1 MEYNPQIKPLPFY
14 KSFLLFCLPSLFFYF
29 IAYIV
34 IPYFEKELGFHPLL
48 AWFYGGILVF
58 VLLFGLVL
66 IIYRLEYKEIRVHQ
80 FLERLR
86 VKKLSKRDLKLI
98 AIATALIF
106 FITLGIKIIARFLMI
121 KTGIPDL
128 ETAPPFINFRA
139 LIGFEKLYL
148 LIWVPSFILNII
160 GEELLWRGYALPRQE
175 LEHGKWA
182 WFINSIL
189 WTTFHLCFGVDL
201 LIILMPAL
209 FIIPLIVYKTK
220 NTTVG
225 IITHALVNG
234 PAFIL
239 LSLGI
244 IKP

>member
-14 KSFLLFCLPSLFFYF
+14 KSFLLFGLPSLFFYF
-29 IAYIV
+29 ITSIV
-34 IPYFEKELGFHPLL
+34 IPYFEKGLGFHPLL
-48 AWFYGGILVF
+48 AWFFGGILVF
-58 VLLFGLVL
+58 VLLLGLVL
-66 IIYRLEYKEIRVHQ
+66 LIYRRDYKKIRLHQ

-86 VKKLSKRDLKLI
+86 VKKLSKRDLKWI

-106 FITLGIKIIARFLMI
+106 LITLAIKMIARFLMI
-121 KTGIPDL
+121 KIGTPDL
-128 ETAPPFINFRA
+128 DTAPPFIDFRA
-139 LIGFEKLYL
+139 LIGLEKLYL
-148 LIWVPSFILNII
+148 FIWVPSFILNII
-160 GEELLWRGYALPRQE
+160 GEELLWRGYTLPRQE
-175 LEHGKWA
+175 FEHGKWA

-189 WTTFHLCFGVDL
+189 WTTFHLCFGVHL
-201 LIILMPAL
+201 LIILIPAL
-209 FIIPLIVYKTK
+209 LIIPFIVYKTK

-234 PAFIL
+234 PALIL